1 MTEAC
6 FPGPLCSVGAEVL
19 GPAHVRMC
27 VCCRCT
33 HSCYYYHTQIVLTP
47 PEAGQ
52 VPATR
57 RSEATPRPR
66 AGCPPA
72 SAAGLIMTPKR
83 DARGQHELSARA
95 FCPRAVCQPGCS
107 TWHRQL
113 ARRRSQAR
121 LLGWLVPAVHGR
133 SHLRGLLWPSRASRS
148 KRVRLAGRP
157 THLPS
162 TRSVRGGS
170 SNARLMKWKDWRLP
184 SPRPRQWSVR
194 YRTARLCWRAPAY
207 AS

>member
-1 MTEAC
+1 MVLGAFVTYVSRSSCAAQPRTSRP
-6 FPGPLCSVGAEVL
+6 FLRAGADFGGFLPGPLCSVGAEVL

-72 SAAGLIMTPKR
+72 SAAGLIMTVKHHAHGQNELFRPGLLPSR
-83 DARGQHELSARA
+83 SPPGQEERQVSFPGGEQPSRRPARSGA
-95 FCPRAVCQPGCS
+95 PRAAGWVRVRWLPGAP
-107 TWHRQL
+107 R
-113 ARRRSQAR
+113 A
-121 LLGWLVPAVHGR
+121 
-133 SHLRGLLWPSRASRS
+133 PSRRGDRS
-148 KRVRLAGRP
+148 EAIG
-157 THLPS
+157 
-162 TRSVRGGS
+162 
-170 SNARLMKWKDWRLP
+170 
-184 SPRPRQWSVR
+184 
-194 YRTARLCWRAPAY
+194 
-207 AS
+207 

>member
-1 MTEAC
+1 M
-6 FPGPLCSVGAEVL
+6 VL
-19 GPAHVRMC
+19 GAFVTYVSRSSCAAQPRTSRPFLRAGADFGGVSSWSAVLGWVRRYWAPRTCMC

-33 HSCYYYHTQIVLTP
+33 HSCYYNHTQIVLTP
-47 PEAGQ
+47 PKAGQ

-95 FCPRAVCQPGCS
+95 FCPRAACQPGCS
-107 TWHRQL
+107 AWHRQL

-121 LLGWLVPAVHGR
+121 LLGWLVPAVHEAATG
-133 SHLRGLLWPSRASRS
+133 
-148 KRVRLAGRP
+148 
-157 THLPS
+157 
-162 TRSVRGGS
+162 
-170 SNARLMKWKDWRLP
+170 
-184 SPRPRQWSVR
+184 
-194 YRTARLCWRAPAY
+194 
-207 AS
+207 